1 MTETIPRL
9 RPGLPKL
16 NMALACGLLA
26 ASTAGA
32 QQPAEDATEYTL
44 GYQLVPPGI
53 LTVEMRVGNAPLP
66 QTLAI
71 PRAIPMGYGEQ
82 PYDSFVDGLEAF
94 GPGGRPLSISRGVGP
109 RWVIGGAGQLGIVRY
124 KIDLR
129 RLESDIHSAS
139 DASKA
144 RRGYVGLLGYSVL
157 AYLEG
162 LEERPVRLRVE
173 APERWPAFSTLA
185 PAAPARL
192 GGVVARADNY
202 YSLADSQVLMGPD
215 LEVRRVDGEP
225 PLFVASYAESVLDA
239 SLVAATGRE
248 ALDALVAYFG
258 SAPFRHYSI
267 VVEVLRPVSP
277 QHQYGFSMEHMD
289 SGTFFLDER
298 GALTDESPERQIRRA
313 RYNYAHHIAHSWI
326 PKRSYGHGY
335 FPFTWSEAP
344 ILDTIWFSEGFAQY
358 AALVALAEQMGED
371 GDAYREAVV
380 GSRFL
385 ETLAEAPDFIRAM
398 DTVEL
403 SRVASTRY
411 SEDFRTGSGSFSRG
425 GMMAY
430 EMDERIRAES
440 GGARGLKDAL
450 RHIVAWSAGGS
461 QAFGLEEIPQL
472 LSQGS
477 GVELKDIYDKWMAAP
492 GSPPD

>member
-1 MTETIPRL
+1 
-9 RPGLPKL
+9 
-16 NMALACGLLA
+16 MAD
-26 ASTAGA
+26 
-32 QQPAEDATEYTL
+32 PVEYTL
-44 GYQLVPPGI
+44 GYELVPPGI
-53 LTVEMRVGNAPLP
+53 LTVEMRVSGALLP

-82 PYDSFVDGLEAF
+82 PYDSFVSGLEAF
-94 GPGGRPLSISRGVGP
+94 GPGGRPLSISRGDGP
-109 RWVIGGAGQLGIVRY
+109 RWIIGGAGELGIVRY
-124 KIDLR
+124 EVDLM
-129 RLESDIHSAS
+129 RLESDIRSAS

-144 RRGYVGLLGYSVL
+144 RRGYVGLLGYSVF

-162 LEERPVRLRVE
+162 LEERPILLRVE
-173 APERWPAFSTLA
+173 PPERWPAFSTLA
-185 PAAPARL
+185 PASPARL
-192 GGVVARADNY
+192 GGVVARANDY
-202 YSLADSQVLMGPD
+202 YALADSQVLMGPD

-225 PLFVASYAESVLDA
+225 PLFVATYAEATLDA
-239 SLVAATGRE
+239 ARVAQTGRE

-277 QHQYGFSMEHMD
+277 DHQYGFSMEHMD

-298 GALTDESPERQIRRA
+298 GALTDESPEREVRRA

-326 PKRSYGHGY
+326 PKRSYGPGY
-335 FPFTWSEAP
+335 FPFSWSQAP

-358 AALVALAEQMGED
+358 AALVALAEQMGGG

-380 GSRFL
+380 GSRFR
-385 ETLAEAPDFIRAM
+385 ETLAETPDFIKAM

-411 SEDFRTGSGSFSRG
+411 SEDFRTGSNSFSRG

-440 GGARGLKDAL
+440 NGKRSLKDAL
-450 RHIVAWSAGGS
+450 RYLVAWTARARRPF
-461 QAFGLEEIPQL
+461 QVEEIPRL
-472 LSQGS
+472 LSDAT
-477 GVELKDIYDKWMAAP
+477 GVALDDIFDEWMAAP
-492 GSPPD
+492 GSPRD